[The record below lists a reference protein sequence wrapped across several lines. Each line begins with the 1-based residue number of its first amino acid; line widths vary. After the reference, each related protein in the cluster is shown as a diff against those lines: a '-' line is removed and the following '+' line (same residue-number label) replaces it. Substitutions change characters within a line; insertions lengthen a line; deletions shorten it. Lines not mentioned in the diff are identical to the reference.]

1 MYLRKSRF
9 LLFTKKIKRK
19 QQKNI
24 QKINSGTLITRA
36 ANINKRPN
44 KKNPQTIRKNSKEI
58 QKNKS
63 QLTTNKMLD
72 SKIYV
77 AIGSRNI
84 TTQTQ
89 QLN

>member
-19 QQKNI
+19 QKNI
-24 QKINSGTLITRA
+24 RKMNSGTLITRA

-58 QKNKS
+58 QKINH
-63 QLTTNKMLD
+63 N
-72 SKIYV
+72 
-77 AIGSRNI
+77 
-84 TTQTQ
+84 
-89 QLN
+89 

>member
-1 MYLRKSRF
+1 MYLRKSRY

-19 QQKNI
+19 QKNI

-44 KKNPQTIRKNSKEI
+44 KKKSPNNSKEI